1 MTDQSSSTSPKQ
13 SNRISKYDPS
23 CLFYPLASGNNAGQ
37 SECSFSPTDQFEF
50 ADNLTLVS
58 MISAM
63 IALVFKF
70 KWLSWI
76 SLMSSIISFVNS
88 RISDQTRQACTCLI
102 LALSSMMACY
112 FYDPSPLVSVFTD
125 TSSND
130 ESITI

>member
-37 SECSFSPTDQFEF
+37 SEF
-50 ADNLTLVS
+50 S